1 MLSIEFKTQIPQ
13 THESIAVTRVAFANR
28 REGRSL
34 VDVDHNLSGCVHPRH
49 AYQRP
54 ALERHPARC
63 FAIALRALPV
73 ADSCDMIIP
82 LEGAR
87 ARWSFFAGI
96 ILIAGSLAMEEGK
109 LWLAAQEGASWDA
122 DRLLRAAQLEPTD
135 ADYWDRLGLYE
146 KWNFE
151 HRDLRRAVVYFQ
163 RATET
168 NPLSDR
174 NWMDL
179 AEAYEAVG
187 DTGRAR
193 EAFDSAQLAHPSSS
207 DVAWRFGNFLLRQK
221 DYFEAFAEMR
231 RALATDPDL
240 TVKAVSECS
249 KATGDLPMILTE
261 VLPNH
266 SGYYLTA
273 LDYFLSQQE
282 TDAALSVW
290 NRLVGLNETI
300 NMPQV
305 VPLVNELIL
314 QGRVDDALGV
324 WRQALASTNWPLD
337 EGANS
342 SLVFNGGFEHDLLNG
357 AFDWRE
363 DSIPGVAF
371 SSESEVVHR
380 GRRALRVTFNGSANL
395 DFQNLLQFTVVEPRH
410 RYHFGAYLRLEGIST
425 DSGIRFAIYDPFR
438 RATPQIL
445 TPDLV
450 GSHPWSLVEA
460 EVVTGPETHLLVIAL
475 RRIPSWKF
483 DNKLRGTVWV
493 DDVSLIPFPE
503 DGTEGPR

>member
-1 MLSIEFKTQIPQ
+1 MIK
-13 THESIAVTRVAFANR
+13 
-28 REGRSL
+28 
-34 VDVDHNLSGCVHPRH
+34 
-49 AYQRP
+49 
-54 ALERHPARC
+54 
-63 FAIALRALPV
+63 AIALRTLPV
-73 ADSCDMIIP
+73 ADSSNMKIP

-87 ARWSFFAGI
+87 ARWSFFVGI

-109 LWLAAQEGASWDA
+109 LWLAAHEDATWDA

-135 ADYWDRLGLYE
+135 ADYWYRLGFYE

-163 RATET
+163 RATQID
-168 NPLSDR
+168 PLSDR

-179 AEAYEAVG
+179 AEAYEAAG
-187 DTGRAR
+187 DTTHAR
-193 EAFDSAQLAHPSSS
+193 EAFDRAQLAHPSSS
-207 DVAWRFGNFLLRQK
+207 DVAWRLGNFLLRQK
-221 DYFEAFAEMR
+221 DYSEAFAEMR

-240 TVKAVSECS
+240 TVQAVSECS
-249 KATGDLPMILTE
+249 KATGDLPRILTE

-266 SGYYLTA
+266 SAYYLTA

-282 TDAALSVW
+282 TDAALTVW
-290 NRLVGLNETI
+290 NRLAGLNETI

-305 VPLVNELIL
+305 VPLVNELIF
-314 QGRVDDALGV
+314 QRHVDDALGV
-324 WRQALASTNWPLD
+324 WRQALAATNWPQD

-371 SSESEVVHR
+371 SSDRAVVHG
-380 GRRALRVTFNGSANL
+380 GRRALRATFDGSANL
-395 DFQNLLQFTVVEPRH
+395 DFQNLQQFTAVEPRH
-410 RYHFGAYLRLEGIST
+410 RYHFGAYLRLDGIST

-438 RATPQIL
+438 PAAPQIL

-493 DDVSLIPFPE
+493 DDVSLIPIPE
-503 DGTEGPR
+503 DTTERPR

>member
-1 MLSIEFKTQIPQ
+1 MKI
-13 THESIAVTRVAFANR
+13 
-28 REGRSL
+28 
-34 VDVDHNLSGCVHPRH
+34 
-49 AYQRP
+49 
-54 ALERHPARC
+54 ALEVAR
-63 FAIALRALPV
+63 
-73 ADSCDMIIP
+73 S
-82 LEGAR
+82 
-87 ARWSFFAGI
+87 RWLFFGGI
-96 ILIAGSLAMEEGK
+96 FLIAGSLAMEAGK
-109 LWLAAQEGASWDA
+109 VWLAAHWDATWDA

-135 ADYWDRLGLYE
+135 ADYWYRLGLYE

-151 HRDLRRAVVYFQ
+151 HRDLRRAAFYFQ

-168 NPLSDR
+168 DPRSDR

-187 DTGRAR
+187 DPVHAR
-193 EAFDSAQLAHPSSS
+193 EAFDRAQLAHPSSS
-207 DVAWRFGNFLLRQK
+207 DVAWRLGNFLLRQK
-221 DYFEAFAEMR
+221 NYSEAFAEIR

-240 TVKAVSECS
+240 TVEAVSECS
-249 KATGDLPMILTE
+249 KATGDLPRILTE

-266 SGYYLTA
+266 SRYYLTA
-273 LDYFLSQQE
+273 LDYFVSQHE
-282 TDAALSVW
+282 TDAALTVW

-314 QGRVDDALGV
+314 QRRVDDALGV
-324 WRQALASTNWPLD
+324 WRQALAATNWPQD
-337 EGANS
+337 EGVNS

-357 AFDWRE
+357 AFDWRV
-363 DSIPGVAF
+363 DSVPGVAF
-371 SSESEVVHR
+371 SFDSEVVHG
-380 GRRALRVTFNGSANL
+380 GRRAFRATFDGSANL
-395 DFQNLLQFTVVEPRH
+395 DFQNLLQFTAVEPRH

-425 DSGIRFAIYDPFR
+425 DSGIRFAVYDPFHP
-438 RATPQIL
+438 AAPQIL

-493 DDVSLIPFPE
+493 DDVSLIPIPE
-503 DGTEGPR
+503 DGTERPR